1 MDHGHEVRGCGQ
13 VLRGVSKWSLVPLF
27 PLSEHMGPRWGR
39 GACGHE
45 VRGCGQVLR
54 GVSEWSLVPLFPLS
68 EHMGAFPCHNTMVH
82 CGTCKD
88 VRGVLLMH
96 TYE

>member
-1 MDHGHEVRGCGQ
+1 MDSRDRLLHGMGTDDQVWTCTCWGHGVR
-13 VLRGVSKWSLVPLF
+13 R
-27 PLSEHMGPRWGR
+27 
-39 GACGHE
+39 
-45 VRGCGQVLR
+45 CGQVLR

-68 EHMGAFPCHNTMVH
+68 EHMGALPCHNTMVH

-88 VRGVLLMH
+88 VRGMIIMH